1 MFQVENRLNCPWRG
15 PGQHFTVKISYN
27 QPPHPPPNPHDKLL
41 VNPLT
46 QLVTN
51 YIKNNVHILNN

>member
-27 QPPHPPPNPHDKLL
+27 PHDKLL

-51 YIKNNVHILNN
+51 YIKNNVHI